1 MTRASPYNSP
11 PLSGTIASRATSAER
26 ARLLWPLDERT
37 DRIHPQ
43 RRYRAR
49 ARGRPTRH
57 RAARRRERRGAQG
70 PGPWRRG
77 EQRGV
82 GDGAGREKTAARD
95 CRDHPRQSGT
105 PARGRGGVRR
115 GRGIH
120 QFPDGA
126 SVLVWRTA
134 PRRGRRRALLASANR
149 RRAQGAGRVS
159 FGQSDRAAHGRPR
172 PQRRARRHARAHA
185 RGKRLRGHARVLLQQ
200 RRTPDAAARRI
211 RACALPRRDRPSGY
225 DARRRLPG
233 RIHPRRRAR
242 AGQATRRDA
251 RRRGRYRRFFA
262 RQPRRR
268 FLPTS
273 AAPASAWESA
283 STSSPT
289 NSISSAAARSMR

>member
-11 PLSGTIASRATSAER
+11 LLSDTIASRATSAER

-49 ARGRPTRH
+49 ARGRPTHH

-95 CRDHPRQSGT
+95 RRDHPRQSGT

-126 SVLVWRTA
+126 SVLAWRTA

-172 PQRRARRHARAHA
+172 PQRGARRHARAPA
-185 RGKRLRGHARVLLQQ
+185 RGERLRGHARVLLQR

-211 RACALPRRDRPSGY
+211 GARALSRRDRPSRLRCPKTATRANTSATSRATWSS
-225 DARRRLPG
+225 DTARRSP
-233 RIHPRRRAR
+233 
-242 AGQATRRDA
+242 TRPIS
-251 RRRGRYRRFFA
+251 RFFA

-289 NSISSAAARSMR
+289 NSI